1 MSKNI
6 IYITYQSFPAET
18 ANSTQSI
25 ANILELVR
33 QGNKLSLVFPNREK
47 NSSDK
52 LQDFQKYYSFTE
64 EFIIFRLSHP
74 LPFGRINKFNKIS
87 FHISHLIWSF
97 FVSTFNKKINHADLY
112 ITRSDW
118 VFLFLSLKKK
128 SVIFE
133 CHTESKLRKIL
144 MKYSIKNSDSKVVF
158 ITKSLQTAFSDLD
171 FRNQQ
176 NIVLNS
182 GYRAE
187 FFKNTT
193 VKNEKQVVFV
203 GSLLRFGESRDIE
216 FVLDCFGSEKLNDY
230 ELKIVG
236 GPENYVAKLQSD
248 IQKLGLNNIQLIG
261 RLDQQETSKI
271 LMESSTGILIN
282 SKNNKNSLL
291 HTSPLKY
298 FEYLAANLNIVAV
311 DFPSHKNLP
320 VSDNIAFFNFGDKKQ
335 FIDAIFNAESLPKPA
350 KTDVENFSYE
360 HRIKKLLNFA
370 RLEGL
375 EPPTL

>member
-64 EFIIFRLSHP
+64 EFTIFRLSHP

-87 FHISHLIWSF
+87 FHISHLMWSF
-97 FVSTFNKKINHADLY
+97 FVSTFNKKINHGDLY

-176 NIVLNS
+176 NIVLN
-182 GYRAE
+182 
-187 FFKNTT
+187 
-193 VKNEKQVVFV
+193 
-203 GSLLRFGESRDIE
+203 
-216 FVLDCFGSEKLNDY
+216 
-230 ELKIVG
+230 
-236 GPENYVAKLQSD
+236 
-248 IQKLGLNNIQLIG
+248 
-261 RLDQQETSKI
+261 
-271 LMESSTGILIN
+271 
-282 SKNNKNSLL
+282 
-291 HTSPLKY
+291 
-298 FEYLAANLNIVAV
+298 
-311 DFPSHKNLP
+311 
-320 VSDNIAFFNFGDKKQ
+320 
-335 FIDAIFNAESLPKPA
+335 
-350 KTDVENFSYE
+350 
-360 HRIKKLLNFA
+360 
-370 RLEGL
+370 
-375 EPPTL
+375 

>member
-1 MSKNI
+1 
-6 IYITYQSFPAET
+6 
-18 ANSTQSI
+18 
-25 ANILELVR
+25 
-33 QGNKLSLVFPNREK
+33 
-47 NSSDK
+47 
-52 LQDFQKYYSFTE
+52 
-64 EFIIFRLSHP
+64 
-74 LPFGRINKFNKIS
+74 
-87 FHISHLIWSF
+87 
-97 FVSTFNKKINHADLY
+97 
-112 ITRSDW
+112 
-118 VFLFLSLKKK
+118 
-128 SVIFE
+128 
-133 CHTESKLRKIL
+133 

-248 IQKLGLNNIQLIG
+248 IQKLGLHNIQLIG

-360 HRIKKLLNFA
+360 RRIKKLLNFA

>member
-1 MSKNI
+1 MSRNI

-25 ANILELVR
+25 ANIIELVR
-33 QGNKLSLVFPNREK
+33 QGNKLSLVFPKREK

-64 EFIIFRLSHP
+64 NFKIFGLSHP

-87 FHISHLIWSF
+87 FHISHLMWSF
-97 FVSTFNKKINHADLY
+97 FVTTFNKKINHGDLY

-133 CHTESKLRKIL
+133 CHTESRLRKIL
-144 MKYSIKNSDSKVVF
+144 MKYSIKNNASKVVF

-171 FRNQQ
+171 FKNQK

-193 VKNEKQVVFV
+193 VKNDKQVVFV

-216 FVLDCFGSEKLNDY
+216 FILDCFGSEKLNDY
-230 ELKIVG
+230 KLKIVG
-236 GPENYVAKLQSD
+236 GPENYVARLQNQ
-248 IQKLGLNNIQLIG
+248 IQDLGLDNVELIG

-282 SKNNKNSLL
+282 SRNNKNSFL

-311 DFPSHKNLP
+311 DFPSHKSLP
-320 VSDNIAFFNFGDKKQ
+320 ISDKIAFFNFADKKQ
-335 FIDAIFNAESLPKPA
+335 FIDALFNAKSLPRPTRTA
-350 KTDVENFSYE
+350 VENFSYE
-360 HRIKKLLNFA
+360 NRIKKLLDFA

>member
-64 EFIIFRLSHP
+64 EFTIFRLSHP

-87 FHISHLIWSF
+87 FHISHLMWSF
-97 FVSTFNKKINHADLY
+97 FVSTFNKKINHGDLY

-216 FVLDCFGSEKLNDY
+216 FVLNCFGSEKLKDY

-248 IQKLGLNNIQLIG
+248 IQKLGLHNIQLIG

-335 FIDAIFNAESLPKPA
+335 FIDAIFNAESLPKP
-350 KTDVENFSYE
+350 TRTEVENFSYE
-360 HRIKKLLNFA
+360 RRIKKLLNFA

>member
-52 LQDFQKYYSFTE
+52 LQDFQKYYSFAE
-64 EFIIFRLSHP
+64 EFTIFRLSHP

-87 FHISHLIWSF
+87 FHISHLMWSF
-97 FVSTFNKKINHADLY
+97 FVSTFNKKINHGDLY

-216 FVLDCFGSEKLNDY
+216 FVLNCFGSEKLKDY

-248 IQKLGLNNIQLIG
+248 IQKLGLHNIQLIG

-335 FIDAIFNAESLPKPA
+335 FIDAIFNAESLPKP
-350 KTDVENFSYE
+350 TRTEVENFSYE
-360 HRIKKLLNFA
+360 RRIKKLLNFA

>member
-64 EFIIFRLSHP
+64 EFTIFRLSHP

-87 FHISHLIWSF
+87 FHISHLMWSF
-97 FVSTFNKKINHADLY
+97 FVSTFNKKINHGDLY

-248 IQKLGLNNIQLIG
+248 IQKLGLHNIQLIG

-360 HRIKKLLNFA
+360 RRIKKLLNFA

>member
-64 EFIIFRLSHP
+64 EFTIFRLSHP

-87 FHISHLIWSF
+87 FHISHLMWSF
-97 FVSTFNKKINHADLY
+97 FVSTFNKKINHGDLY

-248 IQKLGLNNIQLIG
+248 IQKLGLHNIQLIG

-311 DFPSHKNLP
+311 NFPSHKNLP

-360 HRIKKLLNFA
+360 RRIKKLLNFA